1 VGPVREGG
9 EPVSEPGFFS
19 EVVEWFTDPFHWE
32 GSFGIPA
39 RVVEHILLSAISV
52 IIAAAVALPLGLY
65 IGHRRRFEFLVVS
78 VANLGRAIPSFGL
91 LFLFVLWLGLGLE
104 FPAYLRPAILLAL
117 VLLAVPPIL
126 TNTYVG
132 IQGVDADALEA
143 ARGMGFTEGGVLFRI
158 EIPIGAPLIVA
169 GLRTAAVQVVATATL
184 AAVIAGGGLGRYI
197 VDGFATR
204 DLPQIF
210 AGALMVAILAVLTEL
225 AFSLL
230 ERVAT
235 PRTTSRGRKRRVEP
249 VPWEHVAQA
258 PRSGGELAP
267 FDGAGSDGAGGA

>member
-1 VGPVREGG
+1 M
-9 EPVSEPGFFS
+9 SEPGFLS
-19 EVVEWFTDPFHWE
+19 QVVEWFTDPFHWE

-39 RVVEHILLSAISV
+39 RLVEHVLMSAVS
-52 IIAAAVALPLGLY
+52 VALAALIALPAGLY

-91 LFLFVLWLGLGLE
+91 LFLFVLWLGLGLD
-104 FPAYLRPAILLAL
+104 FPAYLRPAIVLAL
-117 VLLAVPPIL
+117 VLLAIPPIL

-132 IQGVDADALEA
+132 VQTVDRDTLEA
-143 ARGMGFTEGGVLFRI
+143 ARGMGFTEWGVLTRL
-158 EIPIGAPLIVA
+158 EIPLGAPLILA

-204 DLPQIF
+204 DFPQIF
-210 AGALMVAILAVLTEL
+210 AGALLVALLAIVTEV
-225 AFSLL
+225 AFSLV

-235 PRTTSRGRKRRVEP
+235 PRTTSQGPKRKAFGRTVGAAGQP
-249 VPWEHVAQA
+249 GQGGLTA
-258 PRSGGELAP
+258 P
-267 FDGAGSDGAGGA
+267 